1 MIRKI
6 RNLKGAYKIREFLEE
21 KLKNIGDNIA
31 ASSVD
36 DEDVGAT
43 TSSKKKKPATGKPTE
58 QVILQIDD
66 KLELG
71 SKPDLRD
78 SPRLS

>member
-21 KLKNIGDNIA
+21 KLKNISDNVA
-31 ASSVD
+31 ASSVG

-43 TSSKKKKPATGKPTE
+43 TSSQKKKTSTGKLTE
-58 QVILQIDD
+58 
-66 KLELG
+66 
-71 SKPDLRD
+71 
-78 SPRLS
+78 